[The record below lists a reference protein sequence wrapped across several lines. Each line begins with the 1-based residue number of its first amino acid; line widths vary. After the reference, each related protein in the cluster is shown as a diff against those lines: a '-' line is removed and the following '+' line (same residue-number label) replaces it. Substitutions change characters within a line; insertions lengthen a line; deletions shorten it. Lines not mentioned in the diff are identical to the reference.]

1 MEVMGHFNFMAIKI
15 FPLNIMSS
23 VAGSL
28 NLVPRR
34 QYVSTG
40 DFTTR
45 FFTYTQTGTTARGVP
60 IFALS
65 QVSNTPGTFPKGH
78 ILRENGRKL
87 VKDVNPSLN
96 DPTNTSVQYTY
107 LVGVINTTAD
117 PNVAGFIDPN
127 SPLFAPFNTDKTY
140 FLDDPNEAKDAS
152 TGLQDLGPPVYSR
165 GDITTTAGNI
175 LATAGSVT
183 AGNGLLMNS
192 GTFNIT
198 GNYIQ
203 NRPCL
208 DIGTRT
214 VNTTLAE
221 DKAIYLVG
229 GFLTQV
235 ANTID
240 QTLTLPSTAA
250 IVAALGNTIGASSDF
265 IYWNAG
271 PQKVTITRGDVR
283 TVIVGGPST
292 GEVTNY
298 LAKFTVVVSG
308 LLPLGNVFV
317 IRSSV

>member
-1 MEVMGHFNFMAIKI
+1 
-15 FPLNIMSS
+15 MSS

-96 DPTNTSVQYTY
+96 DPTNTAVQYTY

-152 TGLQDLGPPVYSR
+152 TGLQDLGPPVYTR
-165 GDITTTAGNI
+165 GDITTTAGN
-175 LATAGSVT
+175 LV
-183 AGNGLLMNS
+183 
-192 GTFNIT
+192 
-198 GNYIQ
+198 
-203 NRPCL
+203 
-208 DIGTRT
+208 IGTGRLT
-214 VNTTLAE
+214 VGANVAGQTTLVAGT
-221 DKAIYLVG
+221 KAITVTGITTSSLV
-229 GFLTQV
+229 FISV
-235 ANTID
+235 HD
-240 QTLTLPSTAA
+240 A
-250 IVAALGNTIGASSDF
+250 IPGLNGNTVSYKGFCGSSNTLSITAVKTDGL
-265 IYWNAG
+265 IN
-271 PQKVTITRGDVR
+271 VTDV
-283 TVIVGGPST
+283 S
-292 GEVTNY
+292 
-298 LAKFTVVVSG
+298 VV
-308 LLPLGNVFV
+308 NWFV
-317 IRSSV
+317 VN

>member
-1 MEVMGHFNFMAIKI
+1 
-15 FPLNIMSS
+15 MSS

-152 TGLQDLGPPVYSR
+152 TGLQDLGPPVYTR

-203 NRPCL
+203 NRPRL

-214 VNTTLAE
+214 VDTTLAE

-229 GFLTQV
+229 GYITHFADT
-235 ANTID
+235 NN

-250 IVAALGNTIGASSDF
+250 IVAALGSTIGASSDF
-265 IYWNAG
+265 IYWNSG
-271 PQKVTITRGDVR
+271 PRVVR
-283 TVIVGGPST
+283 ILPSTVDTNTVIVGSGNTVGPT
-292 GEVTNY
+292 LRLDEVQNY
-298 LAKFTVVVSG
+298 LVRFTVVVSG
-308 LLPLGNVFV
+308 PNNVFV

>member
-1 MEVMGHFNFMAIKI
+1 
-15 FPLNIMSS
+15 MSS

-40 DFTTR
+40 DFRSR

-65 QVSNTPGTFPKGH
+65 QVSNTPGIFPKGH

-87 VKDVNPSLN
+87 IKDVNPNLN
-96 DPTNTSVQYTY
+96 DPTNTTVQYTY

-140 FLDDPNEAKDAS
+140 FLDDPNEANDAS
-152 TGLQDLGPPVYSR
+152 TGLQDLGPPVYTR

-203 NRPCL
+203 NRPRL
-208 DIGTRT
+208 DIGIRT
-214 VNTTLAE
+214 VNITTLAE

-229 GFLTQV
+229 GYLTQV
-235 ANTID
+235 ANMVD
-240 QTLTLPSTAA
+240 QELQLPSTAA
-250 IVAALGNTIGASSDF
+250 IVSALGSTIGASSDF
-265 IYWNAG
+265 IYWNSG
-271 PQKVTITRGDVR
+271 TRKVTIIGGDGKIGRAHV
-283 TVIVGGPST
+283 
-292 GEVTNY
+292 
-298 LAKFTVVVSG
+298 
-308 LLPLGNVFV
+308 
-317 IRSSV
+317 